1 MAILQIMVGGRVPLA
16 IGEVA
21 EVELL
26 ELLGIGG
33 YGSAWKVVDT
43 TTGVFY
49 VLKIIQGIKPGS
61 IEATRV
67 RMEAEVSIPSEYI
80 VPVVGLREWD
90 PNTFLILF
98 KYYPGESLD
107 KLLERGALA
116 NDQKKRI
123 FTQVL
128 IGVSDA
134 HRSNVIHR
142 DLKPGN
148 ILVEEGGN
156 VRIIDFGVSK
166 FKGKGITLSG
176 EIVGT
181 IPYMAPELLTEGAK
195 VADARADIYSLGH
208 ILYELAM
215 GQHFWIRKGWRELKD
230 LISYLTR
237 TPPPDEMIELG
248 DFHCDFLPAATRVIP
263 RMVKLIREAR
273 YDSVDDVLRDLGYSP
288 YVIEPPADLHMRS
301 PLLIVESGSNRGATT
316 VLGLKPNE
324 VRMVGR
330 QHLAGDDTSISRNHL
345 EFSRLGD
352 RYFVRDVGSKNGTMV
367 RGIALVANDLPTEI
381 HHADRIK
388 VGDVF
393 LRFAFLH
400 EPAGAYAS

>member
-1 MAILQIMVGGRVPLA
+1 MAVLQIMVGGRIPLD
-16 IGEVA
+16 IGGIA

-33 YGSAWKVVDT
+33 YGSAWKALDT
-43 TTGVFY
+43 TTGDFY

-61 IEATRV
+61 VEAARV
-67 RMEAEVSIPSEYI
+67 RMEAEVAIPSEYI

-98 KYYPGESLD
+98 KYFPGESLD
-107 KLLERGALA
+107 KLLERGALT

-123 FTQVL
+123 FTQAL

-148 ILVEEGGN
+148 ILVEEGGKT
-156 VRIIDFGVSK
+156 RILDFGVSK
-166 FKGKGITLSG
+166 FKGKGVTLSG

-181 IPYMAPELLTEGAK
+181 IPYMAPELLTDGAK

-215 GQHFWIRKGWRELKD
+215 GRHFWIRKGWRELSD
-230 LISYLTR
+230 LISYLNR
-237 TPPPDEMIELG
+237 TPPPDEMIELD
-248 DFHCDFLPAATRVIP
+248 DFHCDFFLAAARVLP
-263 RMVKLIREAR
+263 RMVKLNRDAR
-273 YDSVDDVLRDLGYSP
+273 YDNVDEVLRDLGYSP
-288 YVIEPPADLHMRS
+288 YVVEPPPDLHMRS
-301 PLLIVESGSNRGATT
+301 PLLIIESGSNRGART
-316 VLGLKPNE
+316 VLGLQPDE
-324 VRMVGR
+324 VRIVGR
-330 QHLAGDDTSISRNHL
+330 TDLAGDDTSISRKHL

-352 RYFVRDVGSKNGTMV
+352 RYFVRDLGSKNGTMV
-367 RGIALVANDLPTEI
+367 RGIALAVHDSPTEI
-381 HHADRIK
+381 RHTDRIK

-393 LRFAFLH
+393 LRFVFLY
-400 EPAGAYAS
+400 EPASAYAS